1 MTNRLKNYK
10 PSVNSTLLVF
20 LAGTVW
26 LCVGAMLLFTAYSWL
41 IAAMYINP
49 YAFAGVG
56 IVIGLLVHHF
66 GLLRVVD
73 KNLSR
78 ILLMDGKKCLFS
90 FIPWKGYLVI
100 LLMVAMGAI
109 LRNSGISGH
118 YLAVFYIGMGL
129 ALILSSIRYMRIFFR
144 LIAGGTRPGM

>member
-1 MTNRLKNYK
+1 MTNNLNKYK

-26 LCVGAMLLFTAYSWL
+26 FCVGAMLLFTAYSWL
-41 IAAMYINP
+41 TAAMYINP
-49 YAFAGVG
+49 YAFAGAG
-56 IVIGLLVHHF
+56 IILGLLVHHF

-100 LLMVAMGAI
+100 LLMAAMGAI
-109 LRNSGISGH
+109 LRHSGISGQ
-118 YLAVFYIGMGL
+118 YLAIFYIGMGL
-129 ALILSSIRYMRIFFR
+129 ALILSSIRYMRTFIR
-144 LIAGGTRPGM
+144 LIAGRTKTSI